1 LALPDLSYDANN
13 LAKWGQV
20 MELAA
25 RHPAWTALAGLLCA
39 AMAVGPAR
47 ADPHA
52 DANAAD
58 KRSDYATELSILTP
72 HARKG
77 EAWAQNNLGNLYYF
91 GHGVAKDNDQAVF
104 WYRKAAEQGDKGGEA
119 NLGQAYL
126 RGEGVAKDEAVGE
139 AWIRKAA
146 DHGDLRAAMLL
157 AARAIPGED
166 DTSAS
171 IAAKAARYRKASDAG
186 DEEAR
191 QSLTLLC
198 IWPGAVAKPPDC
210 GQVLVWTRAMAERG
224 NVEAEKQ
231 LAQFY
236 DVGQMGLKAD
246 AAQAAAW
253 YRKAAEAGDAGAQQS
268 LAMHYQFGQGVPR
281 DDVQA
286 LVWTRKAAEQG
297 EELAEITLARA
308 FETGVGAP
316 KDDAEAFR
324 WNRRLADQPIADY
337 RMKVGDAYAF
347 GKGVAKDDF
356 RAYIWLSIALAS
368 ERPTRHEDDD
378 AETLALESVA
388 ANLTAPQVAEAK
400 RRAAAWIARTD
411 APRGPGRKGETDE
424 P

>member
-1 LALPDLSYDANN
+1 
-13 LAKWGQV
+13 

-25 RHPAWTALAGLLCA
+25 RHPAWMALAGLLCA
-39 AMAVGPAR
+39 AMTAGPAR

-58 KRSDYATELSILTP
+58 KRGDYATELSILKP
-72 HARKG
+72 HAEKG
-77 EAWAQNNLGNLYYF
+77 EAWAQNNLGNLYGS
-91 GHGVAKDNDQAVF
+91 GHGVAKDNAQAVF
-104 WYRKAAEQGDKGGEA
+104 WYRKAAGQGDKGGEA

-139 AWIRKAA
+139 SWIRKAA
-146 DHGDLRAAMLL
+146 DQGDLRAAMLL
-157 AARAIPGED
+157 AATAIPGD
-166 DTSAS
+166 ADSPSS
-171 IAAKAARYRKASDAG
+171 IAARAARYRKAGDAG
-186 DEEAR
+186 DESAR
-191 QSLTLLC
+191 QSLLLLC
-198 IWPGAVAKPPDC
+198 IWPGAAARPPDC
-210 GQVLVWTRAMAERG
+210 DQVLVWTRAAAERG
-224 NVEAEKQ
+224 NVDAEKQ
-231 LAQFY
+231 LAQFH
-236 DVGQMGLKAD
+236 DTGQMGLKPD

-268 LAMHYQFGQGVPR
+268 LALRYQFGQGVPR
-281 DDVQA
+281 DEVQA

-297 EELAEITLARA
+297 DEVAEMTLARA

-316 KDDAEAFR
+316 RDDAEAFR

-337 RMKVGDAYAF
+337 RMKVGDAYAV
-347 GKGVAKDDF
+347 GKGVPRDDL

-368 ERPTRHEDDD
+368 ERPSRHENDD

-400 RRAAAWIARTD
+400 RRAAAWIAKAD
-411 APRGPGRKGETDE
+411 APKGPGRKGETDE